1 MKKFLSLCMA
11 IAMVFSIVGCSSE
24 GHEGQAKTPSGSS
37 VQQGRDYQEV
47 YEQFE
52 KKGFT
57 NIQFEVLDDLVTG
70 WLTKDGE
77 VESVSVDGDTGYSA
91 DKWYPADVEVIITY
105 HTFPNKESGNDTG
118 DDSQTTDPVTSETT
132 EPTTDE
138 PIAEPTDDILTVENC
153 EALAAML
160 TLNADVDSSYADFA
174 KQYLGKTIEFDGS
187 IDYKDNHISYNP
199 FNGNSSTSEYEY
211 DVLVSYG
218 DYDADH
224 QTGPTIKIENVSSR
238 KLGYDVSKTLPSFMA
253 VGSNVRVR
261 VRVGS
266 YNENTGIFEMHLESI
281 EAR

>member
-11 IAMVFSIVGCSSE
+11 IAMVFSIAGCGSE
-24 GHEGQAKTPSGSS
+24 GHEGQAKTPSGSN
-37 VQQGRDYQEV
+37 VQYGRDHQEV

-91 DKWYPADVEVIITY
+91 DKWYPTDVEVIITY
-105 HTFPNKESGNDTG
+105 HTFPNKESGNDTSN
-118 DDSQTTDPVTSETT
+118 DSQTTDPVTSETI

-138 PIAEPTDDILTVENC
+138 PIVEPTDDILTVANC

-160 TLNADVDSSYADFA
+160 TLNADMDSSYADFA

-187 IDYKDNHISYNP
+187 IDYKENHSSYNP

-211 DVLVSYG
+211 DILVSYG
-218 DYDADH
+218 DYDANH

-253 VGSNVRVR
+253 VGSNVRIR

>member
-1 MKKFLSLCMA
+1 MKKLLSLCMA
-11 IAMVFSIVGCSSE
+11 VIMVFSIAGCNSE

-37 VQQGRDYQEV
+37 VQQGRNYQEV

-105 HTFPNKESGNDTG
+105 HAFPNKESGNDA
-118 DDSQTTDPVTSETT
+118 DDTTKSDGSETT
-132 EPTTDE
+132 EPTTNE
-138 PIAEPTDDILTVENC
+138 PVSEPADDILTVENC
-153 EALAAML
+153 EALAEIL
-160 TLNADVDSSYADFA
+160 VLNADRDSLYADFA

-218 DYDADH
+218 DYRADH

-253 VGSNVRVR
+253 VGSNVRIR

-266 YNENTGIFEMHLESI
+266 YNEDTGIFEMHLESI

>member
-11 IAMVFSIVGCSSE
+11 IVMVFSIAGCSSE

-37 VQQGRDYQEV
+37 VQHGRDYQEV
-47 YEQFE
+47 YGQFE

-91 DKWYPADVEVIITY
+91 DKWSPADVEVIITY
-105 HTFPNKESGNDTG
+105 HTFPNKESGNDTSEN
-118 DDSQTTDPVTSETT
+118 SQTTEPVPSETT
-132 EPTTDE
+132 EP
-138 PIAEPTDDILTVENC
+138 IVEPTDDILTVDNC

-160 TLNADVDSSYADFA
+160 TLNADVDSSYAEFA

-187 IDYKDNHISYNP
+187 IDYKDNHVSYNP

-218 DYDADH
+218 DYNADH

-253 VGSNVRVR
+253 VGSNVRIR

>member
-1 MKKFLSLCMA
+1 MRKLLSLCMA
-11 IAMVFSIVGCSSE
+11 IVMVFSIAGCSSE

-105 HTFPNKESGNDTG
+105 HTFPNKESGNDTS
-118 DDSQTTDPVTSETT
+118 DDSQTTDPVTYETT
-132 EPTTDE
+132 EPTTDKS
-138 PIAEPTDDILTVENC
+138 IVEPTHDILTVENC

-160 TLNADVDSSYADFA
+160 TLNADVDSSYAEFA

-253 VGSNVRVR
+253 VGSNARIR

>member
-1 MKKFLSLCMA
+1 MKKLLSLCIA
-11 IAMVFSIVGCSSE
+11 IVMVFSIAGCSSE

-105 HTFPNKESGNDTG
+105 HTFPNKESGNETS
-118 DDSQTTDPVTSETT
+118 DDSQTTEPATSETT
-132 EPTTDE
+132 EPTIDE
-138 PIAEPTDDILTVENC
+138 PIVEPTDDILTVDNC

-218 DYDADH
+218 DYNADH

-253 VGSNVRVR
+253 VGSNVRIR

>member
-1 MKKFLSLCMA
+1 MRKLFSLCMV
-11 IAMVFSIVGCSSE
+11 IVMVFSIAGCSSE

-37 VQQGRDYQEV
+37 VQQGRDYQQV

-57 NIQFEVLDDLVTG
+57 NIQFEILDDLVTG

-105 HTFPNKESGNDTG
+105 HTFPNKESGNDTS
-118 DDSQTTDPVTSETT
+118 DDSQTTDSVTSETT

-138 PIAEPTDDILTVENC
+138 PIVEPTDDILTVENC

-160 TLNADVDSSYADFA
+160 TLNADVDSSYAEFA

-253 VGSNVRVR
+253 VGSNVRIR

>member
-11 IAMVFSIVGCSSE
+11 IAMVFSIAGCSSE

-105 HTFPNKESGNDTG
+105 HTFPNKESGNDTS

-138 PIAEPTDDILTVENC
+138 PIVEPTDDILTVENC

-160 TLNADVDSSYADFA
+160 TLNADVDSSYAEFA

-211 DVLVSYG
+211 DILVSYG

-253 VGSNVRVR
+253 VGSNVRIR

>member
-1 MKKFLSLCMA
+1 MKKFLSLCMT
-11 IAMVFSIVGCSSE
+11 IVMVFSIAGCSSE

-37 VQQGRDYQEV
+37 VQHGRDYQEV

-105 HTFPNKESGNDTG
+105 HTFPNKESGNDTSEN
-118 DDSQTTDPVTSETT
+118 SQTTEPVPSETT
-132 EPTTDE
+132 EP
-138 PIAEPTDDILTVENC
+138 IVEPTDDILTVDNC

-160 TLNADVDSSYADFA
+160 TLNADVDSSYAEFA

-187 IDYKDNHISYNP
+187 IDYKDNHVSYNP

-218 DYDADH
+218 DYNADH

-253 VGSNVRVR
+253 VGSNVRIR

>member
-11 IAMVFSIVGCSSE
+11 IAMVFSIAGCSSE

-105 HTFPNKESGNDTG
+105 HTFPNKESGNNTS

-187 IDYKDNHISYNP
+187 IDYKDNHSSYNP
-199 FNGNSSTSEYEY
+199 FNGNSSISDYEY

-218 DYDADH
+218 DYDTDH

-253 VGSNVRVR
+253 VGSNVRIR

-266 YNENTGIFEMHLESI
+266 YNENTGIFEMHFESI